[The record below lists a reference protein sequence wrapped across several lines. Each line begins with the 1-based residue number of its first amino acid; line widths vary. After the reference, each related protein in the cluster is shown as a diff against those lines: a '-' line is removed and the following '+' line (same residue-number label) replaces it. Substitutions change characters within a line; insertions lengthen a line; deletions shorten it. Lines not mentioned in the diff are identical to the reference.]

1 MKLKKSV
8 KTSIAI
14 IVIIAL
20 SLLIGFIYQM
30 LGNVFDRNS
39 HPRPEEFTGFV
50 SKYSAEYGVPEYII
64 YAVIL
69 EESNFA
75 SNKLSED
82 GRIGLMQISPD
93 VFKKL
98 TSMQRETLDAG
109 MLYDPETNI
118 RYGAYYLS
126 YLYTTYNRWNT
137 VYAAHHM
144 GTDAI
149 DVWMREKEYTDEL
162 GNLKSFPEPDTQ
174 KYVERI
180 NHNSDMYRKLYY
192 SGQN

>member
-1 MKLKKSV
+1 
-8 KTSIAI
+8 
-14 IVIIAL
+14 
-20 SLLIGFIYQM
+20 
-30 LGNVFDRNS
+30 
-39 HPRPEEFTGFV
+39 
-50 SKYSAEYGVPEYII
+50 
-64 YAVIL
+64 
-69 EESNFA
+69 
-75 SNKLSED
+75 
-82 GRIGLMQISPD
+82 
-93 VFKKL
+93 
-98 TSMQRETLDAG
+98 

-137 VYAAHHM
+137 VYAAYHM

-162 GNLKSFPEPDTQ
+162 GNLKSFPELDTQ

-192 SGQN
+192 SGQK